1 MDIQKYVKEAHE
13 NAVKH
18 GFYENQVDIDQKID
32 LICTELGE
40 IIDADRKGKHS
51 DYIRYKELLDFIV
64 SNKNNDLKNKMYDIY
79 MKDTIEDEIAD
90 VFIRIF
96 SLVGYL
102 EKPLKPCYKE
112 FNNGLYKNIRIALN
126 TVTSFNLPLIN
137 NLSKTLKIMEDTCY
151 GIGIDIEPYIIQKM
165 LYNRDRPYKHGKEY

>member
-18 GFYENQVDIDQKID
+18 GFYENQIDIDQTID

-51 DYIRYKELLDFIV
+51 DYIRYKESLNSIV
-64 SNKNNDLKNKMYDIY
+64 LNKNIDLNNKMYDIY

-96 SLVGYL
+96 DLVGYL
-102 EKPLKPCYKE
+102 GKPLKPCHKE
-112 FNNGLYKNIRIALN
+112 FHYGLYKNIRIAFN
-126 TVTSFNLPLIN
+126 TVTSLNLPLLI
-137 NLSKTLKIMEDTCY
+137 NLSKTLKIMEDTSMDLR
-151 GIGIDIEPYIIQKM
+151 IDAETFIIQKM
-165 LYNRDRPYKHGKEY
+165 IYNRNRPYKHGKKY